1 MPDWLIAVLWF
12 FCGFAVGFLP
22 SVWMTIE
29 RAFRLADMRRKF
41 ERAEAGR
48 DAILNILDKLIDSA
62 EYESCDPDTS
72 AWFDPYWQISEE
84 DMRVAKLA
92 LIAAREDP
100 PDASRKNRI
109 DVCYFARKE
118 NR

>member
-22 SVWMTIE
+22 SVWVTIE

-62 EYESCDPDTS
+62 EYESCDR
-72 AWFDPYWQISEE
+72 I
-84 DMRVAKLA
+84 L
-92 LIAAREDP
+92 P
-100 PDASRKNRI
+100 PGSIPTGRYRKRT
-109 DVCYFARKE
+109 
-118 NR
+118 